1 MTLSHP
7 PSVPRTCPQDVVR
20 IGHRWQD
27 AEVSTGTPTTLAVE
41 PDPRCSSGVITL
53 AQLRDIYFVA
63 RTIPPITHAT
73 PMIKRITP
81 QIADARRGLR
91 SVSTPPNMSVSVPP

>member
-53 AQLRDIYFVA
+53 AQPSAV
-63 RTIPPITHAT
+63 
-73 PMIKRITP
+73 
-81 QIADARRGLR
+81 LR
-91 SVSTPPNMSVSVPP
+91 SAHVHGLWPGEIVDSFDREPLGMLGIREPIPTLTVKFAA